1 MMDIF
6 SLWHNAGNATKNSE
20 SKKNLKNVNI
30 LFIIVNNIKGTTS
43 ICCSKTTK
51 IKNKGHRKITKIK
64 GNTVDSNLFIKH
76 VH

>member
-30 LFIIVNNIKGTTS
+30 LFIINQQHK
-43 ICCSKTTK
+43 
-51 IKNKGHRKITKIK
+51 RYYQYM
-64 GNTVDSNLFIKH
+64 L
-76 VH
+76 